1 MAANKVMTFWAMCL
15 AVLGKLLASLGVS
28 APASAARREAALY
41 ERTLGNRDADAGTE
55 PRGADGPGAD
65 TPAPRT
71 PTPLAAAPA
80 AATPAAEPSALET
93 PVVEG
98 PTVPAPRTV
107 TRDGQTSAARLML
120 TRPELPPT
128 IKQRIHAEAHGASP
142 GLRSRCI
149 RGTEPLPTAS
159 AGAAPQTAGTV
170 DPRPAVI
177 PAARRRAHTARTV

>member
-41 ERTLGNRDADAGTE
+41 ERTLGKTDAGTE
-55 PRGADGPGAD
+55 PRGADGPGPD
-65 TPAPRT
+65 TPAPGT
-71 PTPLAAAPA
+71 PVAAAPA
-80 AATPAAEPSALET
+80 APTPRAETPALET

-107 TRDGQTSAARLML
+107 TRYGQTAAPALPML

-149 RGTEPLPTAS
+149 RGTEPLPTAT
-159 AGAAPQTAGTV
+159 AGAAPQTPDTGN
-170 DPRPAVI
+170 PRPAVI
-177 PAARRRAHTARTV
+177 PAARRRAPTARTV

>member
-1 MAANKVMTFWAMCL
+1 MAANKVMKFWAMCL

-41 ERTLGNRDADAGTE
+41 ERTLGSTDAGTE
-55 PRGADGPGAD
+55 PRGADGPGGAD

-71 PTPLAAAPA
+71 PVAAAPA
-80 AATPAAEPSALET
+80 AATPTAEAPALAT

-107 TRDGQTSAARLML
+107 TRYGQAAPARLKL

-159 AGAAPQTAGTV
+159 AGAAPQTAGTMN
-170 DPRPAVI
+170 PRPAAI

>member
-41 ERTLGNRDADAGTE
+41 ERTLGNADAGTE
-55 PRGADGPGAD
+55 PRGADGPDAD
-65 TPAPRT
+65 TPT
-71 PTPLAAAPA
+71 PGTPVAAAPA
-80 AATPAAEPSALET
+80 APTPGAKTPALET

-107 TRDGQTSAARLML
+107 TRYGQAAPARPML
-120 TRPELPPT
+120 ARPELPPT

-159 AGAAPQTAGTV
+159 AGAAPQTAGSV
-170 DPRPAVI
+170 NPRPAAI
-177 PAARRRAHTARTV
+177 PAARRRAHPARTV